1 MNDQDKTE
9 DEFTILRRRVVDLK
23 ASGTEHQRTEKMLQ
37 ESEKGIGSMEGTSS
51 YLLRSLA
58 AIPVPAFIAL
68 IATLAILDIRVMF
81 EPSLLPLLDTVFV
94 SVIAIIVA
102 YLSAKSY
109 LRTGSLSLLL
119 LGSGVL
125 AFGAGNYV
133 VGWLLGAP
141 GGAEVGATI
150 HSTGALFG
158 SVFHLVSA
166 VLILAAV
173 SPFADKVLQLK
184 NNLKLPNRF
193 LLQRF

>member
-37 ESEKGIGSMEGTSS
+37 ESEKGIGSMERISS

-109 LRTGSLSLLL
+109 LRTGSLSSSMRRTCN
-119 LGSGVL
+119 GAVRIFEESFL
-125 AFGAGNYV
+125 AIPKKMRSCFT
-133 VGWLLGAP
+133 L
-141 GGAEVGATI
+141 
-150 HSTGALFG
+150 
-158 SVFHLVSA
+158 
-166 VLILAAV
+166 LILARV
-173 SPFADKVLQLK
+173 SPT
-184 NNLKLPNRF
+184 P
-193 LLQRF
+193 